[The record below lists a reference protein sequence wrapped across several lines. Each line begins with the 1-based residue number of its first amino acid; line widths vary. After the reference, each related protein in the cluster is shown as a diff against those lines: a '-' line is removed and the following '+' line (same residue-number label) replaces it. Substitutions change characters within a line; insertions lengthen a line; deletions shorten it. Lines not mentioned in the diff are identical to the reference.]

1 MKINRMNNAILLHH
15 LGYADLFSCNGLVN
29 YYSETRENLKILV
42 DTYDKK
48 EILDYMYSH
57 LSQVSCELAEISTEK
72 NFDETCLICHTTNK
86 IMRCPKGD
94 RHCNYVDWSKYSP
107 DEIIKIGAFN
117 RYSLWE
123 NFLNS
128 EQNISFS
135 HSFYRYN
142 NINIEYRINKF
153 SINRDITKEE
163 EIFKNYTSIITD
175 EYTVIHDDSRRNI
188 RINPSYIKTKN
199 IYNLDGKSK
208 TFLDQIKIIE
218 NAKEIHFIDSSYS
231 VLIYFLSFHYQ
242 KIREIPKF
250 LHLYPRSSRDYKIY
264 QNPEP
269 ENWYNIYG

>member
-1 MKINRMNNAILLHH
+1 MNNAILLHH

-42 DTYDKK
+42 DTHDKK

-86 IMRCPKGD
+86 IMTCPRGY

-250 LHLYPRSSRDYKIY
+250 LHLYSRSSRDYKIY